1 MLSPSSLLLSMMVLE
16 IGNKGGKFLMFLLP
30 IGWHSVLA
38 DDVFRRKGTTGES
51 DGGVLSSCPRG
62 GFTPEEVLPVL
73 LLPMSWLCD
82 LVVGLFSL
90 SCNAWML
97 IKLSLI
103 DQSFTNHWY
112 IYLYISSWTWMVLNV
127 KCYISPFNYHSWSR
141 NSLQEFCLE
150 KDDGSVRI
158 FNHFWS
164 PSNH

>member
-38 DDVFRRKGTTGES
+38 DDIFRRKGTTGES
-51 DGGVLSSCPRG
+51 DGGVLSSCLRG

-82 LVVGLFSL
+82 FVVGLFSL

-112 IYLYISSWTWMVLNV
+112 ISIYIKLNLNGL
-127 KCYISPFNYHSWSR
+127 KCKMLHF
-141 NSLQEFCLE
+141 SLQLSFMIKKFPSRILSREGRWLCKDFQSFLE
-150 KDDGSVRI
+150 
-158 FNHFWS
+158 
-164 PSNH
+164 P